1 MKRNQ
6 MTKTVVVFG
15 FLLFLFIAAAGSVG
29 AFPTQT
35 QECGTVGCHDTHGTL
50 TIASNSTSLNA
61 TTGESFV
68 LNLNAGN
75 GAEWIAIRSGW
86 ANNSQF
92 MISQD
97 EIEDGSTNDT
107 NAASGAISVPVRFT
121 PLASGNLTI
130 RIWTAAGGDLA
141 TSLDI
146 VVNVTGESIT
156 TYTPPQDNENNLLW
170 TWRIMMIAIPISV
183 GVILLILGFTVF
195 KRRA

>member
-86 ANNSQF
+86 ADNSQF
-92 MISQD
+92 MISQE

-107 NAASGAISVPVRFT
+107 NAASGAISVAVRFI

-156 TYTPPQDNENNLLW
+156 TYTPPQNNENDLLW

>member
-1 MKRNQ
+1 MKRNH
-6 MTKTVVVFG
+6 MTKIVVVFG
-15 FLLFLFIAAAGSVG
+15 LLSFLFIAAAGSVG

-35 QECGTVGCHDTHGTL
+35 LECGSAGCHDTHGTL

-61 TTGESFV
+61 TTGNSFV

-97 EIEDGSTNDT
+97 EIQDGSTNDT
-107 NAASGAISVPVRFT
+107 NAASGAISATVRFT

-130 RIWTAAGGDLA
+130 RIWTAAGGGLA

-146 VVNVTGESIT
+146 VVNATGQSIT
-156 TYTPPQDNENNLLW
+156 TFTPPPDTEGELIW
-170 TWRIMMIAIPISV
+170 TWTIMMIAIPISV
-183 GVILLILGFTVF
+183 GLVLLILGVTVF
-195 KRRA
+195 RRRA